1 MDGKHHYIQGVFM
14 KYKER
19 IEKLIATLAT
29 NLYERS
35 EIVALSLL
43 AVLSGQSVF
52 LFGPPGT
59 AKSLI
64 ARRVSQAFRNSVFF
78 ENLMNRFS
86 TPEDIFG
93 PIDIKELKEARY
105 VRKIENF
112 LPTATIAFLDEIW
125 KSSTAILNTLLTI
138 INERKFRNGDK
149 VIDVPLKG
157 IIAASN
163 ETAPQNQGLEA
174 LDDRLIMRLSVQPM
188 KQRDNFENLLSAEPI
203 LANIKID
210 ETLQFDDSEWNNLI
224 EQSNMVKMSKES
236 LNIIHSIRTKIDKF
250 NRDNHDPI
258 YISDRRWQKM
268 AQVMKTS
275 ACLCDRKQVMP
286 IDVLVLKN
294 CLWTKE
300 SNQKEMASIVEDAVR
315 EFCPYN
321 SDEYDQWWEE
331 LTSLSNEVEE
341 TFFYNSDVYDS
352 AEEINS
358 EKCFKIA
365 VDVPYYD
372 SNDYYGNNKKTLK
385 QNIYVPQKYLY
396 TSQEFFA
403 LQENGTAYNNIK
415 CDFSGS
421 TTLSIQVTYK
431 KGSGYYGS
439 STQTEK
445 YTWQAT
451 PTYKKGDC
459 KKATPRTKNMYKKN
473 INEHIEKYT
482 KIAGQVNDYY
492 KSFKKLN
499 ENPFVPEKDSVVITA
514 AIQAYIKQ
522 MDVGKLYA
530 EQLLSKLNNH
540 IDA

>member
-1 MDGKHHYIQGVFM
+1 M

-19 IEKLIATLAT
+19 IEKLIAALAT

-203 LANIKID
+203 LANIKFD

-224 EQSNMVKMSKES
+224 EQSNMVKMSK
-236 LNIIHSIRTKIDKF
+236 
-250 NRDNHDPI
+250 
-258 YISDRRWQKM
+258 
-268 AQVMKTS
+268 
-275 ACLCDRKQVMP
+275 
-286 IDVLVLKN
+286 
-294 CLWTKE
+294 
-300 SNQKEMASIVEDAVR
+300 
-315 EFCPYN
+315 
-321 SDEYDQWWEE
+321 
-331 LTSLSNEVEE
+331 
-341 TFFYNSDVYDS
+341 
-352 AEEINS
+352 
-358 EKCFKIA
+358 
-365 VDVPYYD
+365 
-372 SNDYYGNNKKTLK
+372 
-385 QNIYVPQKYLY
+385 
-396 TSQEFFA
+396 
-403 LQENGTAYNNIK
+403 
-415 CDFSGS
+415 
-421 TTLSIQVTYK
+421 
-431 KGSGYYGS
+431 
-439 STQTEK
+439 
-445 YTWQAT
+445 
-451 PTYKKGDC
+451 
-459 KKATPRTKNMYKKN
+459 
-473 INEHIEKYT
+473 
-482 KIAGQVNDYY
+482 
-492 KSFKKLN
+492 
-499 ENPFVPEKDSVVITA
+499 
-514 AIQAYIKQ
+514 
-522 MDVGKLYA
+522 
-530 EQLLSKLNNH
+530 
-540 IDA
+540 